1 MEGAHTASPPR
12 EASRASGRSVP
23 FGLFERMLAGR
34 YLRAKRQHGGV
45 ALISVI
51 SVTAIT
57 LAVMALIIVMS
68 VMNGFRET
76 LLSRILGVNGHVF
89 VDVRGLPGADVQ
101 RLMRLAADTPGVLHV
116 TPLINAQALATSDG
130 VASGVIVRG
139 IPRAQLATL
148 PIVSESIRPG
158 GGLQGFEGVESP
170 TILVGDR
177 LAAQLGVA
185 EGMAISILS
194 PQGAMTPFG
203 LTPRRKA
210 FLVGG
215 VFSVGMAEFDSA
227 LIYMPLEQAQILF
240 GRGDG
245 ADQLEIRIDDPDRT
259 LAAMMELR
267 GRLGPDVTIYDWKA
281 NSQGLSDALVVER
294 NVMRLILMI
303 LVAIAALN
311 IVTGL
316 IMLVK
321 NKSRDIAILRT
332 MGATKGAIMR
342 VFFMASASLGII
354 GLSLGLLLGVGFCI
368 FIEPIQNFLSN
379 VLGFDIFPGTVYTL
393 ETLPAK
399 VEWDEVLLIS
409 VFTILVT
416 FSATL
421 TTSWWASRFD
431 PVEAL
436 RYE

>member
-1 MEGAHTASPPR
+1 MSN
-12 EASRASGRSVP
+12 GRSVP

-51 SVTAIT
+51 SVVAIT
-57 LAVMALIIVMS
+57 LAVMALIITMS

-76 LLSRILGVNGHVF
+76 LLSRILGVNGHVY
-89 VDVRGLPGADVQ
+89 VDTRNLPGSEIE
-101 RLMRLAADTPGVLHV
+101 RLAALVRETPEVLHV
-116 TPLINAQALATSDG
+116 TPIINAQGLATSD
-130 VASGVIVRG
+130 AMAAGVIVRG
-139 IPRAQLATL
+139 IPHGELRQL
-148 PIVSESIRPG
+148 PIVMNSIREG
-158 GGLQGFEGVESP
+158 GELEGFTGVESP

-177 LAAQLGVA
+177 LAAALGVR

-194 PQGAMTPFG
+194 PQGAATPFG
-203 LTPRRKA
+203 LTPRRKS
-210 FLVGG
+210 FLIGG

-240 GRGDG
+240 GRADG
-245 ADQLEIRIDDPDRT
+245 ADELEIRIRDPERT
-259 LAAMMELR
+259 HATMMELR
-267 GRLGPDVTIYDWKA
+267 SRLGPDVFVYDWRAK
-281 NSQGLSDALVVER
+281 SQGLADALVVER

-311 IVTGL
+311 IVSGL

-332 MGATKGAIMR
+332 MGATKGAIQR
-342 VFFMASASLGII
+342 VFFMASASLGVI
-354 GLSLGLLLGVGFCI
+354 GLSLGLLLGIGFCLN
-368 FIEPIQNFLSN
+368 IEPIQNFIEATT
-379 VLGFDIFPGTVYTL
+379 GFDPFPGTVYSL
-393 ETLPAK
+393 ETLPAR
-399 VEWDEVLLIS
+399 VEWGEVALVS
-409 VFTILVT
+409 FFTIAVT
-416 FSATL
+416 FAATL
-421 TTSWWASRFD
+421 LTAWWASRFD

>member
-1 MEGAHTASPPR
+1 MANR
-12 EASRASGRSVP
+12 SRP

-51 SVTAIT
+51 SVVAIT
-57 LAVMALIIVMS
+57 LAVMALIITMS

-89 VDVRGLPGADVQ
+89 VDVRNLPGDEIE
-101 RLMRLAADTPGVLHV
+101 RLAQLARDTPGVLHV
-116 TPLINAQALATSDG
+116 TPIINAQALATSDG
-130 VASGVIVRG
+130 LASGVVVRG
-139 IPRAQLATL
+139 IPRAELEAL
-148 PIVSESIRPG
+148 PIVADSIRPG
-158 GGLQGFEGVESP
+158 GGFEGFEGIESP

-177 LAAQLGVA
+177 LAASLGVT
-185 EGMAISILS
+185 ESMAISILS
-194 PQGAMTPFG
+194 PQGAATPFG

-240 GRGDG
+240 SRADG
-245 ADQLEIRIDDPDRT
+245 ADELEIRIRDPDRT
-259 LAAMMELR
+259 VATMMELR
-267 GRLGPDVTIYDWKA
+267 SRLGPSATIYDWRAK
-281 NSQGLSDALVVER
+281 SQGLADALVVER

-321 NKSRDIAILRT
+321 NKGRDIAILRT

-342 VFFMASASLGII
+342 VFFMASASLGVI
-354 GLSLGLLLGVGFCI
+354 GLSLGLFLGIGFCV
-368 FIEPIQNFLSN
+368 FIEPIQNFLSTA
-379 VLGFDIFPGTVYTL
+379 VGFDVFPGTVYSL
-393 ETLPAK
+393 ETLPAR
-399 VEWDEVLLIS
+399 VEWGEVALIS
-409 VFTILVT
+409 VFTVLVT
-416 FSATL
+416 FAATL

>member
-1 MEGAHTASPPR
+1 MAQSF
-12 EASRASGRSVP
+12 P

-45 ALISVI
+45 ALISII
-51 SVTAIT
+51 SVVAIT
-57 LAVMALIIVMS
+57 LAVMALIITMS

-89 VDVRGLPGADVQ
+89 VDTQGLPGDEIDRIAEIV
-101 RLMRLAADTPGVLHV
+101 RGNSEVLHV
-116 TPLINAQALATSDG
+116 APIINSQALATSEGRAAG
-130 VASGVIVRG
+130 VYVRG
-139 IPRAQLATL
+139 ISREDLQALS
-148 PIVSESIRPG
+148 IVTESIRPG
-158 GGLQGFEGVESP
+158 GGFEGFEGVEAP
-170 TILVGDR
+170 TLILGDR
-177 LAAQLGVA
+177 LAASLGVV
-185 EGMAISILS
+185 EGMGVTLLP
-194 PQGAMTPFG
+194 PQPAATPFG
-203 LTPRRKA
+203 LMPRSKS
-210 FLVGG
+210 FVVGG
-215 VFSVGMAEFDSA
+215 EFSVGMSEYDAM
-227 LIYMPLEQAQILF
+227 LIYMPIEQARIMF

-245 ADQLEIRIDDPDRT
+245 ADVL
-259 LAAMMELR
+259 ELR
-267 GRLGPDVTIYDWKA
+267 IRDPERSVAVMMDLRDRLGPDYFLYDWRA
-281 NSQGLSDALVVER
+281 NSAGLAEALVVER

-332 MGATKGAIMR
+332 LGATRGAIMR

-354 GLSLGLLLGVGFCI
+354 GLSLGLLLGIGFCMN
-368 FIEPIQNFLSN
+368 IEAIQNTVQQLT
-379 VLGFDIFPGTVYTL
+379 GFDLFPGTVYSL

-399 VEWDEVLLIS
+399 VEWGEVALIS
-409 VFTILVT
+409 VFTIAMT
-416 FSATL
+416 FASTLLTSA
-421 TTSWWASRFD
+421 WAARFD

>member
-1 MEGAHTASPPR
+1 MIAGNSK
-12 EASRASGRSVP
+12 P

-34 YLRAKRQHGGV
+34 YLRARRQYGGV

-51 SVTAIT
+51 SVLAIT
-57 LAVMALIIVMS
+57 LGVFVLIVTMS

-76 LLSRILGVNGHVF
+76 LLSRILGVNGHVYI
-89 VDVRGLPGADVQ
+89 DTRNMPGQEVE
-101 RLMRLAADTPGVLHV
+101 RLAQLARQSPDVLHV
-116 TPLINAQALATSDG
+116 TPIINAQALATSDG
-130 VASGVIVRG
+130 FASGVIVRG
-139 IPRAQLATL
+139 IPRAELEAL
-148 PIVSESIRPG
+148 PIVADSIRPG
-158 GGLQGFEGVESP
+158 GGFGGFEGIDSP

-185 EGMAISILS
+185 EGMAISVLS
-194 PQGAMTPFG
+194 PQGAATPFG
-203 LTPRRKA
+203 LTPRRKS

-240 GRGDG
+240 SRGDG
-245 ADQLEIRIDDPDRT
+245 ADELEIRIRDPDRT
-259 LAAMMELR
+259 VPAMMNLR
-267 GRLGPDVTIYDWKA
+267 DRLGPDAVIYDWRAK
-281 NSQGLSDALVVER
+281 SQGLSDALVVER
-294 NVMRLILMI
+294 NVMRLILMFV
-303 LVAIAALN
+303 LGLAALN

-342 VFFMASASLGII
+342 VFFMASASLGVI
-354 GLSLGLLLGVGFCI
+354 GLTVGLVLGLSFCF
-368 FIEPIQNFLSN
+368 FIEPIQNFLST
-379 VLGFDIFPGTVYTL
+379 VVGFDIFPGTVYSL
-393 ETLPAK
+393 ETLPAR
-399 VEWDEVLLIS
+399 VEWAEVALIS
-409 VFTILVT
+409 FFTIGVT
-416 FSATL
+416 FAATL
-421 TTSWWASRFD
+421 ATSWWASRFD

>member
-1 MEGAHTASPPR
+1 MTT
-12 EASRASGRSVP
+12 RSVP

-34 YLRAKRQHGGV
+34 YLRAKRAHGGV

-51 SVTAIT
+51 SVIAIT
-57 LAVMALIIVMS
+57 LAVMALIITMS

-76 LLSRILGVNGHVF
+76 LLSRILGVNGHVY
-89 VDVRGLPGADVQ
+89 VDVRNLGAPEIQ
-101 RLMRLAADTPGVLHV
+101 RLAALSREAPDVLQV
-116 TPLINAQALATSDG
+116 TPVINAQGLATSDG
-130 VASGVIVRG
+130 TAAGVIVRG
-139 IPRAQLATL
+139 IPRADLEAL
-148 PIVSESIRPG
+148 PIVANSIRPG
-158 GGLQGFEGVESP
+158 GGFVGFEGVESP

-177 LAAQLGVA
+177 LAAALGVR

-194 PQGAMTPFG
+194 PQGAATPFG
-203 LTPRRKA
+203 LTPRRKS
-210 FLVGG
+210 FLIGG

-245 ADQLEIRIDDPDRT
+245 ADELEIRIRDPDRT
-259 LAAMMELR
+259 VAAMMELR
-267 GRLGPDVTIYDWKA
+267 SRLGPDAFVYDWRAK
-281 NSQGLSDALVVER
+281 SQGLSDALAVER

-342 VFFMASASLGII
+342 VFFMASASLGVL
-354 GLSLGLLLGVGFCI
+354 GLSLGLLLGVGFCLN
-368 FIEPIQNFLSN
+368 IEAIQNFIQATT
-379 VLGFDIFPGTVYTL
+379 GFDLFPGTVYSL
-393 ETLPAK
+393 ETLPAR
-399 VEWDEVLLIS
+399 VEWGEVALIS
-409 VFTILVT
+409 FFTVAVT

-421 TTSWWASRFD
+421 ATAWWASRFD

>member
-1 MEGAHTASPPR
+1 MTA
-12 EASRASGRSVP
+12 RSQP

-51 SVTAIT
+51 SVVAIA
-57 LAVMALIIVMS
+57 LAVMALIITMS

-76 LLSRILGVNGHVF
+76 LLSRILGVNGHVY
-89 VDVRGLPGADVQ
+89 VDTRMLPGDEVAK
-101 RLMRLAADTPGVLHV
+101 LAAEARGAVGITHV
-116 TPLINAQALATSDG
+116 TAQINAQALATADG
-130 VASGVIVRG
+130 QAAGVLVRG
-139 IPRAQLATL
+139 ISRDDLRRL
-148 PIVSESIRPG
+148 PIVADNISTGDLS
-158 GGLQGFEGVESP
+158 GFEGVESP
-170 TILVGDR
+170 TILMGDR
-177 LAAQLGVA
+177 LAASLGVTT
-185 EGMAISILS
+185 GMAVSIIS
-194 PQGAMTPFG
+194 PQPAMTPFG
-203 LTPRRKA
+203 QTPRRKS
-210 FLVGG
+210 FLIGG
-215 VFSVGMAEFDSA
+215 IFSVGMAEFDSA

-245 ADQLEIRIDDPDRT
+245 VDELEIRVADPDNT
-259 LAAMMELR
+259 IAPMVALR
-267 GRLGPDVTIYDWKA
+267 DKLGPNYTIYDWRA
-281 NSQGLSDALVVER
+281 RSQGLAEALVVER

-342 VFFMASASLGII
+342 VFFMASASLGLI
-354 GLSLGLLLGVGFCI
+354 GLSIGLLLGIGFCLN
-368 FIEPIQNFLSN
+368 IEAIQNLIQH
-379 VLGFDIFPGTVYTL
+379 LTGFDLFPGTVYSL

-399 VEWDEVLLIS
+399 IEWGEVTLIS
-409 VFTILVT
+409 AFTVLVT
-416 FSATL
+416 FASTLLTSA
-421 TTSWWASRFD
+421 WASRFD